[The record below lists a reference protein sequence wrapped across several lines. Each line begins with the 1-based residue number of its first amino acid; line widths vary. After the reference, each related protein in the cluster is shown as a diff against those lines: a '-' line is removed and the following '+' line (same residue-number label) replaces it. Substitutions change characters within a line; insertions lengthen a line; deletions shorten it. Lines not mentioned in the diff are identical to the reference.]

1 MKFHFDYTGYFL
13 LLSWTEQKIRL
24 EDEEKKTK
32 EMKSEWNWVRAM
44 ETLYLHVR
52 FERVQIVWNK
62 FISTELSLPL
72 SLSQFCLEN
81 KRDYTFHLANL
92 VSIIGCNCK
101 TDWKRIVQ
109 CTAMITLNFRLELD
123 RERAKCNWTFFQTQ
137 IVHLTLLPV
146 LPCILAAI
154 QRLTVT
160 SEPNI
165 VDRINRLFHI
175 SSIPF
180 SWTHT
185 SKSTLAYIHT
195 LSNES
200 SWFIERFEPSVHA
213 LLVQTHLHT

>member
-1 MKFHFDYTGYFL
+1 MKLSSSNGNVVSACSIGARANCMKQIYFN
-13 LLSWTEQKIRL
+13 SI
-24 EDEEKKTK
+24 
-32 EMKSEWNWVRAM
+32 
-44 ETLYLHVR
+44 
-52 FERVQIVWNK
+52 
-62 FISTELSLPL
+62 ISTSL

-81 KRDYTFHLANL
+81 KRDYTFHLTNL

-213 LLVQTHLHT
+213 LLVQTHTHIHRTIAHRWMCVVNTFGNACQCASE